1 MSRHI
6 HLQPAYVL
14 HHRPYRDT
22 SRIVELFTRDHG
34 RITVFARAARGG
46 TGKNASLTSMLQP
59 FNRLLVS
66 WSAGAE
72 AGSLTGAEFDG
83 AYVPLPPDRLLSG
96 CYLNELLMKLF
107 ARSDTHA
114 DVFELYALTLE
125 ALKQAQDPAPVLR
138 VFEKRLLEAL
148 GYGLSL
154 LHEADGQ
161 VIEADRLYHYRLEQG
176 AVRALD
182 VADGPLMF
190 KGSSLLSLARED
202 MAEPSVR
209 QDARRLLKAA
219 LDRILDGQALKSREV
234 LKALRRQK

>member
-1 MSRHI
+1 
-6 HLQPAYVL
+6 
-14 HHRPYRDT
+14 
-22 SRIVELFTRDHG
+22 
-34 RITVFARAARGG
+34 
-46 TGKNASLTSMLQP
+46 
-59 FNRLLVS
+59 
-66 WSAGAE
+66 
-72 AGSLTGAEFDG
+72 
-83 AYVPLPPDRLLSG
+83 
-96 CYLNELLMKLF
+96 MKLF

-154 LHEADGQ
+154 LREADGQ

-176 AVRALD
+176 AMRALD
-182 VADGPLMF
+182 VADGPLVF
-190 KGSSLLSLARED
+190 SGASLLSLALED
-202 MAEPSVR
+202 MTEPSVR

-219 LDRILDGQALKSREV
+219 LDRVLDGQELKSREV